1 MKTALK
7 LAHLTVGR
15 VKENVSLRHYVDEKP
30 KYFFFKRLFDIAF
43 SLVMVAGVLS
53 WLIPILGLMI
63 LLDSKGGIFFI
74 QRRVGKGGKIFRC
87 LKFRTMVE
95 NDDANRVQA
104 ALDDKRITRL
114 GKFLRFT
121 NLDEFPQF
129 LNVLAGQMSVVGPR
143 PHMITDCNQFSQVVA
158 GYKFRN
164 MVKPGITGLSQV
176 KGYRGPAKDF
186 ATIFRRFEFDAFY
199 VRNASFGLD
208 FRIIRQTG
216 GQFVYSVLRRRMP
229 IPAPSIAEVAEDTKF
244 QLFTANYSI
253 TDYSRASE
261 TIISAARQRKS
272 FGMSALAVHGL
283 IETVKDKSLR
293 KMVNSLD
300 MIVPDGQPIRWA
312 LNSFYK
318 AGLEDRVTGPIL
330 TKHVLARASEEKL
343 GVYLYGSTPETLE
356 KFTAFI
362 NINYPGVKISG
373 IHPDRFREATPEE
386 DLADIKK
393 INDSGANIVLVG
405 RGCPRQEKWVAG
417 HLGKIN
423 AAMMAVGA
431 AFDFHAGNISQAP
444 LWMQQAGLE
453 WFYRLIQEPGK
464 LWKRYL
470 TTNPHFIIL
479 FVLCKLRLRKVAF
492 A

>member
-1 MKTALK
+1 MTEK
-7 LAHLTVGR
+7 
-15 VKENVSLRHYVDEKP
+15 VSLRHYVDEKP
-30 KYFFFKRLFDIAF
+30 RYFLFKRLFDIAF
-43 SLVMVAGVLS
+43 SLLVILSVLT
-53 WLIPILGLMI
+53 WLIPIVGLLI
-63 LLDSKGGIFFI
+63 LLDSRGGIFFI

-87 LKFRTMVE
+87 IKFRTMMLNPE
-95 NDDANRVQA
+95 ANNLQAQPDD
-104 ALDDKRITRL
+104 LRITKL

-121 NLDEFPQF
+121 NIDEFPQF
-129 LNVLAGQMSVVGPR
+129 FNVLIGKMSVVGPR
-143 PHMITDCNQFSQVVA
+143 PHMINDCNQFSKVVT

-186 ATIFRRFEFDAFY
+186 STISRRFEYDAFY

-208 FRIIRQTG
+208 FRIIRQTT
-216 GQFVYSVLRRRMP
+216 GQVAYALLRKRMP
-229 IPAPSIAEVAEDTKF
+229 VIMPSILDQGKVVRL
-244 QLFTANYSI
+244 QLFTAKYNV
-253 TDYSRASE
+253 TDYLRASE
-261 TIISAARQRKS
+261 TIISQARIRSS
-272 FGMSALAVHGL
+272 FGVSALAVHGL
-283 IETVKDKSLR
+283 IETVKDRTFRSV
-293 KMVNSLD
+293 VNMLD
-300 MIVPDGQPIRWA
+300 MVVPDGQPIRWA

-330 TKHVLARASEEKL
+330 TKYVLARAGEEKL
-343 GVYLYGSTPETLE
+343 SVYLYGSTPETLE

-362 NINYPGVKISG
+362 NINYPGVKIAG

-386 DLADIKK
+386 DASDIRK

-405 RGCPRQEKWVAG
+405 RGCPRQEKWVAS
-417 HLGKIN
+417 HQGKIN
-423 AAMMAVGA
+423 AVMMAVGA
-431 AFDFHAGNISQAP
+431 AFDFHAGNINQAP

-453 WFYRLIQEPGK
+453 WFYRLIQEPAK

-470 TTNPHFIIL
+470 TTNPHFIFL